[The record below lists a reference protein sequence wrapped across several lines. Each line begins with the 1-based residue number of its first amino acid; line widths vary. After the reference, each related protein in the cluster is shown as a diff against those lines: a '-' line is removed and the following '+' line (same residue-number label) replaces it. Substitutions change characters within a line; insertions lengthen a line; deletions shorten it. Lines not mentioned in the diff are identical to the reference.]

1 MNGDLSNL
9 EQKIEK
15 AVAFCEALREEN
27 RELRGRV
34 AGLETEKL
42 ALAEKIETA
51 RARLEALMERLP
63 EQ

>member
-1 MNGDLSNL
+1 MDGDLSSL
-9 EQKIEK
+9 EQKIEQ
-15 AVAFCEALREEN
+15 AAAFCAALREEN

-51 RARLEALMERLP
+51 RARLEALMDRIP

>member
-1 MNGDLSNL
+1 MEGDLSNL

-15 AVAFCEALREEN
+15 MVAFCQALREEN

-34 AGLETEKL
+34 AGLE
-42 ALAEKIETA
+42 AEKQALSAKIDTA
-51 RARLEALMERLP
+51 CARLETLMERLP

>member
-1 MNGDLSNL
+1 MDGDLSNL

-15 AVAFCEALREEN
+15 MVAFCQALREEN

-34 AGLETEKL
+34 AGLE
-42 ALAEKIETA
+42 AEKEALSGKIDTA
-51 RARLEALMERLP
+51 CARLETLMERLP

>member
-1 MNGDLSNL
+1 MDGDLSKL

-15 AVAFCEALREEN
+15 MVAFCQALREEN

-34 AGLETEKL
+34 AGLE
-42 ALAEKIETA
+42 AEKQALSGKIDTA
-51 RARLEALMERLP
+51 CARLEILMEHLP